1 MALFR
6 LPLVLDKKIS
16 FWKLLGCGKNGTFDI
31 HPDWRQWGLLVVSE
45 QLPAGLHESIKQK
58 AFLHQPF
65 ITAWWKFFRCEQ
77 FSLLLKPIEGHGTW
91 DGKEVFGPLAKQT
104 GHEGITAVLT
114 RATIRLNKLRNF
126 WKNVDSVAVQ
136 MNAAEG
142 FITSFGIGEMP
153 WIKQA
158 TFSVWQSKSDMKD
171 FAYKMQQHAEVIRK
185 TRKED
190 WYSEDMFVR
199 FIPLACKG
207 SVNGTNPI
215 KEMLPS

>member
-1 MALFR
+1 MEIF
-6 LPLVLDKKIS
+6 PLRTI
-16 FWKLLGCGKNGTFDI
+16 F
-31 HPDWRQWGLLVVSE
+31 P
-45 QLPAGLHESIKQK
+45 
-58 AFLHQPF
+58 
-65 ITAWWKFFRCEQ
+65 TAKT
-77 FSLLLKPIEGHGTW
+77 IEGHGTW

-215 KEMLPS
+215 KRNVAVLIVHAYLHNFQKQNFFF